1 MDVTGWVTRERLAE
15 IARFCAVGLGTFAL
29 DEGCLILLR
38 NSTRMPLGID
48 TAIAYA
54 VAALVN
60 FIASRQWV
68 FEQASEGARP
78 RVALVRYVVVV
89 VIGLLVTAALVPAL
103 QAAGI
108 DYRIGKAL
116 ASGVVG
122 IANYFAFPLWVFRG
136 KGAGA
141 GTAVGTEKNAGTE
154 RNAEVGEAEVGEDG
168 AQTAAAVASEASE
181 VG

>member
-1 MDVTGWVTRERLAE
+1 MNVTGWATRERLAE

-38 NSTRMPLGID
+38 SSTRMPLGID

-89 VIGLLVTAALVPAL
+89 VIGLLVTAELVPAL
-103 QAAGI
+103 QAIGI

-122 IANYFAFPLWVFRG
+122 IANYFAFPLWVF
-136 KGAGA
+136 KGSAGDA
-141 GTAVGTEKNAGTE
+141 SSA
-154 RNAEVGEAEVGEDG
+154 EAESG
-168 AQTAAAVASEASE
+168 TSEAAEAPETSD

>member
-1 MDVTGWVTRERLAE
+1 MDVTGWATRERILE
-15 IARFCAVGLGTFAL
+15 IVRFCAVGLGTFAL

-38 NSTRMPLGID
+38 DSTRMPLGID

-60 FIASRQWV
+60 FVASRQWV

-89 VIGLLVTAALVPAL
+89 GIGLLVTAALVPAL

-122 IANYFAFPLWVFRG
+122 IGNYFAFPLWVFRG
-136 KGAGA
+136 AGDVHA
-141 GTAVGTEKNAGTE
+141 
-154 RNAEVGEAEVGEDG
+154 AESGYQAAEG
-168 AQTAAAVASEASE
+168 AAAPETSD